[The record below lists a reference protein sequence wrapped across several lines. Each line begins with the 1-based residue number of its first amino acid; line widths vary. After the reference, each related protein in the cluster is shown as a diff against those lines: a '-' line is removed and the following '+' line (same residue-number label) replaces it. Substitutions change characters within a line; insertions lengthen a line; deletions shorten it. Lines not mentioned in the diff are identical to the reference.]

1 MGTLLAVL
9 PVVYGLYALRTAVRG
24 GAHRPS
30 VRLGTSYSCSSVQPH
45 SGAGSTAVI
54 VTMPRDLEKEL
65 NALRKQ
71 RENKQCPNC
80 AAEDR
85 YGFKSACVKFE

>member
-1 MGTLLAVL
+1 
-9 PVVYGLYALRTAVRG
+9 
-24 GAHRPS
+24 
-30 VRLGTSYSCSSVQPH
+30 
-45 SGAGSTAVI
+45 VI

>member
-1 MGTLLAVL
+1 MYCSTQVQ
-9 PVVYGLYALRTAVRG
+9 VVRVEGASACRMSCTRARG
-24 GAHRPS
+24 GAD
-30 VRLGTSYSCSSVQPH
+30 TSARSWT
-45 SGAGSTAVI
+45 GAGRASS
-54 VTMPRDLEKEL
+54 MPRDLENEL